1 MCAHD
6 WANGAAAS
14 LDDVLLVD
22 AVAVA
27 VASSTATAAPASNQ
41 TRLSMRT
48 LLSYSTPR
56 RRPSVVLDDRASA
69 ELRLIA
75 IVHRVNANAV
85 QWRAAL
91 RGPHP
96 GTRKR
101 N

>member
-14 LDDVLLVD
+14 LDDVLLGD

-48 LLSYSTPR
+48 LLSYSTPKTASVGR
-56 RRPSVVLDDRASA
+56 TRRPRVGGVTTDRDRASRERKGGSVA
-69 ELRLIA
+69 WGLR
-75 IVHRVNANAV
+75 R
-85 QWRAAL
+85 
-91 RGPHP
+91 PHP

-101 N
+101 